1 MNNEVNIEIIILV
14 ISFLIL
20 TGIIIFLL
28 IKIKAYRKTLNRIL
42 DHMDLAIAGTEQEIE
57 YDENIDAA
65 ITEKMNKLVN
75 ISRLNYEDASR
86 DRDLVKSLISDIA
99 HQVRTPLTNIML
111 YAGLLQEN
119 AVTDD
124 SIKMAKQIQRQSEK
138 LDFFMN
144 ELVKSSYMETEMI
157 AVHRE
162 ENSID
167 ELFAEACQEVEL
179 AALKKKIIFNIKE
192 CDRSG
197 SFDMKWTKEALI
209 NLLDN
214 AIKYSP
220 EESEILLNYKKYESF
235 FSINI
240 IDHGIGI
247 SESEQGMIFK
257 RFYRSPEVEREQGL
271 GIGLYLV
278 REIIEKQ
285 GGYIKVRSEVGKG
298 STFSM
303 FLPN

>member
-1 MNNEVNIEIIILV
+1 MNNEIIILV

-20 TGIIIFLL
+20 TGMIIFLL

-42 DHMDLAIAGTEQEIE
+42 DHMDLAISGTEQEIE

-119 AVTDD
+119 AITDD

-179 AALKKKIIFNIKE
+179 AALKKKIIFNIRE

-197 SFDMKWTKEALI
+197 SFDMKWTKEVLI

-240 IDHGIGI
+240 IDHGMGI

>member
-1 MNNEVNIEIIILV
+1 MEKAMYGSPEMNNEIIILV

-28 IKIKAYRKTLNRIL
+28 IKIKVYRKTLNRIL
-42 DHMDLAIAGTEQEIE
+42 DHMDLAISGTEQETE

-75 ISRLNYEDASR
+75 ISRLNYEYASR
-86 DRDLVKSLISDIA
+86 DRDLVKSLISDIT

-124 SIKMAKQIQRQSEK
+124 SINMAKQIQRQSEK

-167 ELFAEACQEVEL
+167 KLFAEACQEVEL
-179 AALKKKIIFNIKE
+179 AALKKKIIF
-192 CDRSG
+192 
-197 SFDMKWTKEALI
+197 
-209 NLLDN
+209 
-214 AIKYSP
+214 
-220 EESEILLNYKKYESF
+220 
-235 FSINI
+235 
-240 IDHGIGI
+240 
-247 SESEQGMIFK
+247 
-257 RFYRSPEVEREQGL
+257 
-271 GIGLYLV
+271 
-278 REIIEKQ
+278 
-285 GGYIKVRSEVGKG
+285 
-298 STFSM
+298 
-303 FLPN
+303 

>member
-1 MNNEVNIEIIILV
+1 MNNEIIILV

-20 TGIIIFLL
+20 TGMIIFLL

-42 DHMDLAIAGTEQEIE
+42 DHMDLAISGTEQEIE

-119 AVTDD
+119 AITDD

-197 SFDMKWTKEALI
+197 SFDMKWTKGALI

-220 EESEILLNYKKYESF
+220 EKSEISLKYKKYESF

-240 IDHGIGI
+240 IDHGMGI

>member
-1 MNNEVNIEIIILV
+1 MCFPFTSNHC
-14 ISFLIL
+14 
-20 TGIIIFLL
+20 IFVL
-28 IKIKAYRKTLNRIL
+28 
-42 DHMDLAIAGTEQEIE
+42 
-57 YDENIDAA
+57 
-65 ITEKMNKLVN
+65 
-75 ISRLNYEDASR
+75 
-86 DRDLVKSLISDIA
+86 SDS
-99 HQVRTPLTNIML
+99 LTNIML

-119 AVTDD
+119 AITDD

-197 SFDMKWTKEALI
+197 SFDMKWTKEVLI

-214 AIKYSP
+214 AIK
-220 EESEILLNYKKYESF
+220 
-235 FSINI
+235 
-240 IDHGIGI
+240 
-247 SESEQGMIFK
+247 
-257 RFYRSPEVEREQGL
+257 
-271 GIGLYLV
+271 
-278 REIIEKQ
+278 
-285 GGYIKVRSEVGKG
+285 
-298 STFSM
+298 
-303 FLPN
+303 

>member
-1 MNNEVNIEIIILV
+1 MNNEIIILV

-20 TGIIIFLL
+20 TGMIIFLL

-42 DHMDLAIAGTEQEIE
+42 DHMDLAISGTEQEIE

-119 AVTDD
+119 AITDD

-197 SFDMKWTKEALI
+197 SFDMKWTKEVLI

-240 IDHGIGI
+240 IDHGMGI

>member
-1 MNNEVNIEIIILV
+1 MNTKINTEINNEIIILI

-20 TGIIIFLL
+20 TGIIIF
-28 IKIKAYRKTLNRIL
+28 
-42 DHMDLAIAGTEQEIE
+42 
-57 YDENIDAA
+57 
-65 ITEKMNKLVN
+65 
-75 ISRLNYEDASR
+75 
-86 DRDLVKSLISDIA
+86 
-99 HQVRTPLTNIML
+99 
-111 YAGLLQEN
+111 
-119 AVTDD
+119 
-124 SIKMAKQIQRQSEK
+124 
-138 LDFFMN
+138 
-144 ELVKSSYMETEMI
+144 
-157 AVHRE
+157 
-162 ENSID
+162 
-167 ELFAEACQEVEL
+167 
-179 AALKKKIIFNIKE
+179 
-192 CDRSG
+192 
-197 SFDMKWTKEALI
+197 
-209 NLLDN
+209 
-214 AIKYSP
+214 KYSP
-220 EESEILLNYKKYESF
+220 EKSEISLKYKKYESF

>member
-1 MNNEVNIEIIILV
+1 M
-14 ISFLIL
+14 
-20 TGIIIFLL
+20 
-28 IKIKAYRKTLNRIL
+28 
-42 DHMDLAIAGTEQEIE
+42 
-57 YDENIDAA
+57 
-65 ITEKMNKLVN
+65 
-75 ISRLNYEDASR
+75 
-86 DRDLVKSLISDIA
+86 
-99 HQVRTPLTNIML
+99 
-111 YAGLLQEN
+111 
-119 AVTDD
+119 
-124 SIKMAKQIQRQSEK
+124 
-138 LDFFMN
+138 
-144 ELVKSSYMETEMI
+144 
-157 AVHRE
+157 
-162 ENSID
+162 
-167 ELFAEACQEVEL
+167 EL

-197 SFDMKWTKEALI
+197 SFDMKWTKEVLI

-240 IDHGIGI
+240 IDHGMGI

>member
-1 MNNEVNIEIIILV
+1 MNNEIIILV

-20 TGIIIFLL
+20 TGMIIFLL

-42 DHMDLAIAGTEQEIE
+42 DHMDLAISGTEQEIE

-119 AVTDD
+119 AITDD

-192 CDRSG
+192 SDRSG
-197 SFDMKWTKEALI
+197 SFDMKWTKEVLI

-240 IDHGIGI
+240 IDHGMGI